1 MTGDK
6 NRKVL
11 ALIPARYQSTRF
23 PGKPLAD
30 IGGKSMIQRT
40 YEQAGKGKSIYAGA
54 GAPDDGKNFRHVEKF
69 GGRTFLTRDE
79 HPSGTDRI
87 AEVATKMKDF
97 EIIVNVQGD
106 EPFIHPQQINDLIA
120 FITAS
125 DNFQIATLARKIQST
140 DDLFNPN
147 VVKVV
152 KDLKNKAL
160 YFSRCPIP
168 YFRGME
174 GEKWLTERV
183 YFQHIGMYAFKRE
196 TLLNI
201 TKLAPSELE
210 KTESLEQLRWLENG
224 YSIGV
229 LETEFSTISVDA
241 PEDLLKL
248 KDFLAE
254 KNI

>member
-1 MTGDK
+1 M
-6 NRKVL
+6 
-11 ALIPARYQSTRF
+11 
-23 PGKPLAD
+23 
-30 IGGKSMIQRT
+30 
-40 YEQAGKGKSIYAGA
+40 
-54 GAPDDGKNFRHVEKF
+54 
-69 GGRTFLTRDE
+69 TRDE

-229 LETEFSTISVDA
+229 LETEFSTISVDT